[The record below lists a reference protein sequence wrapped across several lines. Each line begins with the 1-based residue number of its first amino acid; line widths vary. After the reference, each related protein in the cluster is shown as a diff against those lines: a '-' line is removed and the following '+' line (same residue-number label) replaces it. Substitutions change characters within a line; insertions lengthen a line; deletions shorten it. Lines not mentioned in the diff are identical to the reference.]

1 MLLLGES
8 GAGKDVAALPDT
20 LPESEL
26 FGHDRST
33 LPDTAK
39 RSPTRRS
46 VVADGY
52 AGHVEAG
59 VPPPSPLPEPYAA
72 AERLGEARAISG
84 N

>member
-1 MLLLGES
+1 VLLLGEF
-8 GAGKDVAALPDT
+8 GTGKDVAAFPNT

-39 RSPTRRS
+39 RSRTRLG
-46 VVADGY
+46 VVADGC

-59 VPPPSPLPEPYAA
+59 VPPPLSLPEPYAA
-72 AERLGEARAISG
+72 AERLARLISG